1 MKSHL
6 RFATLVVS
14 ILVGAGCATSADP
27 ARTAKPERERDP
39 PQKCLGAG
47 MDRRVCIQIAS
58 QRCYAGFDI
67 FEQDVAEEDGVV
79 RNGLYFK
86 SLLSG

>member
-1 MKSHL
+1 MNSHL
-6 RFATLVVS
+6 RFAPLVVS
-14 ILVGAGCATSADP
+14 LLVGAGCTTSADP
-27 ARTAKPERERDP
+27 ARAATPERERDQ

-67 FEQDVAEEDGVV
+67 FEQDVTEEEGVV

-86 SLLSG
+86 CKP